1 MTRKDAIEAI
11 KCNWPDSRYT
21 ILREA
26 LDMAVKALEDVTDKN
41 VGKMTNADRIR
52 AMTDEE
58 LVNLHYSGSAH
69 CIASD
74 PTVCDRH
81 DFIGNLTPCEQC
93 YLKWLQQP
101 AEEDD
106 HDERKENENV

>member
-1 MTRKDAIEAI
+1 MKRCLENADRMICPDYPE
-11 KCNWPDSRYT
+11 KCRFCGAF
-21 ILREA
+21 REP
-26 LDMAVKALEDVTDKN
+26 
-41 VGKMTNADRIR
+41 TNADSIR
-52 AMTDEE
+52 AMSDEE
-58 LVNLHYSGSAH
+58 LAELHYSSSAH
-69 CIASD
+69 CIADD

-101 AEEDD
+101 AEDDD